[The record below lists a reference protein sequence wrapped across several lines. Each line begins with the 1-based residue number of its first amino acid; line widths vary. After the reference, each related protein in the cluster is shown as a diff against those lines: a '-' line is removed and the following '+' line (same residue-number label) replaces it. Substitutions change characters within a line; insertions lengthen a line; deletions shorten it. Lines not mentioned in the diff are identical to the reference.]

1 MKNRD
6 SATAMS
12 DRRRTILQVL
22 PRLDTGGAERVVV
35 EITEA
40 LTGLGHRTLIA
51 CDGGRL
57 AQVALRAGAELVAMP
72 LATKSPFQM
81 RRNAGRL
88 AKLIRDERV
97 DLVHAH
103 SRAPAWS
110 ALWATRRSKTP
121 FVTTYHG
128 SYSEDAPFKRRYNG
142 VMAEGD
148 RVIAVSNYI
157 AELVR
162 ARHGV
167 GDDKLR
173 IIPGGVD
180 LRKFDPAAVLGDR
193 VSRLARDWRLDIGA
207 PTVMLPGRLTS
218 WKGQKLAISAL
229 AQLAHT
235 EALLVL
241 VGGDQG
247 RETYAQSL
255 IGHAEALGVAD
266 RLRMVGHTEDM
277 PAALMLADIVLNAS
291 TDPEAFGRTVVEAQ
305 AMGRMVIAANHGGAT
320 ETITDRVTGRL
331 VPPGDA
337 VALAAAIDDALEM
350 TPDERIAWGARAR
363 SMVAEAYSV
372 TEMQYAVMRVYG
384 ELLG

>member
-1 MKNRD
+1 
-6 SATAMS
+6 MS

-40 LTGLGHRTLIA
+40 LTGLGHRALIA

-57 AQVALRAGAELVAMP
+57 AQVALRAGAELVDMP

-88 AKLIRDERV
+88 AKLIRERNI

-110 ALWATRRSKTP
+110 ALWATRRTQTP

-128 SYSEDAPFKRRYNG
+128 SYSEDAPFKRRYNR

-157 AELVR
+157 ANLVR
-162 ARHGV
+162 ERHGV

-193 VSRLARDWRLDIGA
+193 VSRLARDWRLEIGA

-229 AQLAHT
+229 SHLAHN

-255 IGHAEALGVAD
+255 IAHAEALGVAD

-320 ETITDRVTGRL
+320 ETIADRVTGRL

-337 VALAAAIDDALEM
+337 PALAAAIDSALEM

-363 SMVAEAYSV
+363 AMVAETYSV